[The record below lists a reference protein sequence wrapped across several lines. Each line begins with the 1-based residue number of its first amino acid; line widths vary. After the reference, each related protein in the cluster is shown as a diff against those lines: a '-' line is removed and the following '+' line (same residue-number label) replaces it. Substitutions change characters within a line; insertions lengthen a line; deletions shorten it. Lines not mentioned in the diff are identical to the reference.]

1 MKMYK
6 TLKMRYTLF
15 MLIFFTLSCQALK
28 GQTDE
33 INDSTSLLIPTL
45 DAVLDSAYLHSPLLK
60 KKELD
65 LNILDENN
73 KIDKKK
79 WMDNLYFDGAANYG
93 MFDQIV
99 VSGATTGTTNSGL
112 LTSSE
117 QMRYYGGLSMKLPL
131 SLVTKRKSQAKVQKF
146 EKEQT
151 ELELLDAKEVL
162 KESIIT
168 EYFQFKYLE
177 ESMKTYYSIYQTL
190 KISYMKAEKD
200 VVNGRMNLNEF
211 ASLASTV
218 GKSKDDYYKSKYN
231 FYTQYHKIKILAGIN
246 F

>member
-1 MKMYK
+1 
-6 TLKMRYTLF
+6 MRYTLF
-15 MLIFFTLSCQALK
+15 MLIFLSLSCQVIK

-33 INDSTSLLIPTL
+33 INDSTSILIPTL
-45 DAVLDSAYLHSPLLK
+45 NAVLDSAYLHSPLLK
-60 KKELD
+60 MKELD
-65 LNILDENN
+65 INILDENN
-73 KIDKKK
+73 KIEKKK

-99 VSGATTGTTNSGL
+99 VSGAPTSGTTNSGI

-117 QMRYYGGLSMKLPL
+117 QMRYYGGVSLKMPL
-131 SLVTKRKSQAKVQKF
+131 SLATKRKSQSKVQKF

-151 ELELLDAKEVL
+151 ELELLGVKEAL
-162 KESIIT
+162 KQSIIT

-218 GKSKDDYYKSKYN
+218 GKSKDDYNKSKYN